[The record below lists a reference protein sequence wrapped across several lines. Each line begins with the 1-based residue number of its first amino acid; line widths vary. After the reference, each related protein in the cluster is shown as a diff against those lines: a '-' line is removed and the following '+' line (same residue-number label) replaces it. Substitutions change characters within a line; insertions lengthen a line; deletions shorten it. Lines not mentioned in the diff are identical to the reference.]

1 MIQYGGLNKKM
12 FEALSINR
20 INIIHNQIL
29 SSENLVVVAAVF
41 SSCVFHSLEYFR
53 CLTFVRWY
61 KPNSIFNYS
70 SIGNQNQFVYVVLF
84 LLLKIKLTFLPFC
97 P

>member
-29 SSENLVVVAAVF
+29 SSENLVVVAAVI
-41 SSCVFHSLEYFR
+41 SSCLSFS
-53 CLTFVRWY
+53 
-61 KPNSIFNYS
+61 
-70 SIGNQNQFVYVVLF
+70 
-84 LLLKIKLTFLPFC
+84 
-97 P
+97 